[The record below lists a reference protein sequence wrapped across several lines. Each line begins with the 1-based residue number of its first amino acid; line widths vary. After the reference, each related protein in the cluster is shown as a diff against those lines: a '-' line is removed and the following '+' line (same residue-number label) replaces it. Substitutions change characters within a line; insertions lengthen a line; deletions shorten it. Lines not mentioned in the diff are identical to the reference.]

1 MDVVTL
7 AFEDEID
14 LGCLFVG
21 HGLESALL
29 DYLLVQADKTWYN
42 YALFSRRYL
51 FYCMCVTVNILWF
64 VCLCKEIIRAL

>member
-7 AFEDEID
+7 AFEDEVD

-29 DYLLVQADKTWYN
+29 NYFLVQADKTLYN
-42 YALFSRRYL
+42 YALSSR
-51 FYCMCVTVNILWF
+51 
-64 VCLCKEIIRAL
+64 